1 MLTKILIM
9 NKSFQFNFNSFNKFK
24 LNNRYRIFDR
34 VRGDR
39 PQINLILLLL
49 TVLTTYLM
57 NGILYS
63 ISIISILLA
72 HEMGHYLMCRKYGIN
87 ATLPYFIPMPL
98 PPFGTMGAFIK
109 MKSPIPDKRALFD
122 VGVAGPI
129 AGFIVTI
136 PILIIGLENSAFI
149 PKPETQAAGFY
160 LGESFLF
167 SKLAE
172 LILGPEPEG
181 FDTLLHPMAY
191 AGWAGLFVTALNLL
205 PIGQLDGG
213 HVLYSLFGRRS
224 QDIYKLTIAGF
235 MIVCAVWYPG
245 WLLLILLLLY
255 FRLKHPP
262 TMNDHIEL
270 DPGRKLIAY
279 ATLIIFIISFIP
291 VPFHIT

>member
-1 MLTKILIM
+1 M
-9 NKSFQFNFNSFNKFK
+9 NKSFQFNFNSFKNYQQ
-24 LNNRYRIFDR
+24 NNRHRVFDR
-34 VRGDR
+34 IQGNR
-39 PQINLILLLL
+39 PQINIILLLL

-87 ATLPYFIPMPL
+87 ATLPYFIPLPL

-129 AGFIVTI
+129 AGFVVTI
-136 PILIIGLENSAFI
+136 PILIIGLQYTTFT
-149 PKPETQAAGFY
+149 PKPETAVAGFY
-160 LGESFLF
+160 LGESLLF

-172 LILGPEPEG
+172 LVIGPEPAG

-235 MIVCAVWYPG
+235 MIVCAIWYPG
-245 WLLLILLLLY
+245 WILLILLLLY

-262 TMNDHIEL
+262 TMNDYIEL
-270 DPGRKLIAY
+270 DPKRKLIAY
-279 ATLIIFIISFIP
+279 ATLIIFVISFIP
-291 VPFHIT
+291 VPFHITQ